1 METARTGPLRGLVSR
16 MSADQFH
23 WMARC
28 LEFAGTAPAPK
39 LQKTC
44 LRMARSFQI
53 DAVLLAMSHSTIA
66 ESRRLLASNWSER
79 GNGRQD
85 ALLADSRA
93 RVADSKRLLASF
105 ETTATTP
112 SGEARR
118 ETLTM
123 PTAPPAARAEMDRN
137 PAAVSVCR

>member
-1 METARTGPLRGLVSR
+1 METARTVPPRGLLSR

-53 DAVLLAMSHSTIA
+53 DAVLLAMSHSIIA
-66 ESRRLLASNWSER
+66 ESRRLLASSRSER